1 MESGWHPRSSERISD
16 AEWSSTLNR
25 IRAEFSEMPC
35 LRVTPQQA
43 RALFG
48 LPSPL
53 SDWVLDRL
61 SRDGFLESR
70 NGEYLRRHTQP

>member
-1 MESGWHPRSSERISD
+1 MDSGWRPRSSERISD

-25 IRAEFSEMPC
+25 VRAEFSEMPC
-35 LRVTPQQA
+35 LRVTTEQA

-48 LPSPL
+48 LPAPL
-53 SDWVLDRL
+53 SDWVLNRL
-61 SRDGFLESR
+61 SQDGFLESR

>member
-1 MESGWHPRSSERISD
+1 
-16 AEWSSTLNR
+16 
-25 IRAEFSEMPC
+25 MPC
-35 LRVTPQQA
+35 LRVTAEQA

-48 LPSPL
+48 LPASV

>member
-1 MESGWHPRSSERISD
+1 MESGWRTRSAERISE

-25 IRAEFSEMPC
+25 VRAEFSEMPC
-35 LRVTPQQA
+35 LRVTAEQA

-48 LPSPL
+48 LSPVL

-70 NGEYLRRHTQP
+70 NGEYLRRQNQP